1 MNTKTFSITVSK
13 WIGAILIMIFSL
25 AAVSY
30 AQNCILPMGRSP
42 STLTDGQSKTGYSI
56 AEATYTQS
64 CT

>member
-1 MNTKTFSITVSK
+1 
-13 WIGAILIMIFSL
+13 MIFSL